1 MKFSFTW
8 LALLLI
14 TNGQRDIKS
23 EFTNNGGLDMKVVWI
38 MSALFGNL
46 KSEVYSLKW
55 VKVVI
60 WRCSK
65 WCGPIGEVLKSG
77 YYLHL
82 VIWANV
88 FKCQFGGET
97 LMIL

>member
-1 MKFSFTW
+1 M
-8 LALLLI
+8 
-14 TNGQRDIKS
+14 GS
-23 EFTNNGGLDMKVVWI
+23 ETSNLNLHNGGLDMKVVWI

-65 WCGPIGEVLKSG
+65 WCGLIGEVLQSG
-77 YYLHL
+77 YYLLL

-88 FKCQFGGET
+88 FKCQFGGGGGRG
-97 LMIL
+97 LMI